1 MTLLEQK
8 QKQLERLYSFRAA
21 ALKMNDAMWVHKN
34 EQKIDELEKEIIAI
48 KRQIKGK

>member
-8 QKQLERLYSFRAA
+8 QKELERLYSFRAA

-34 EQKIDELEKEIIAI
+34 EQKIDELEKEIIRL
-48 KRQIKGK
+48 KKK